1 MAGVGTCAFHRVRR
15 PCGNLFEAIVEF
27 LRRNVLE
34 GDGRHRLTVA
44 VAFAKFG
51 LYGSQPIDRLGA
63 WRAIPIGISQIKTA
77 RIDHIGRVLGVV
89 LFRLA
94 GVIAGIH
101 HHDGHSYAPGSVGSL
116 NGQGKSAWLEAVDR
130 VQAAGEF
137 AVDAVLLVGQDAA
150 LEIVIAVGGGER
162 HFRFDDRAKEAGKRA
177 ADFVTGLVHELV
189 QSRRHILWI
198 GCCGVDQR
206 GRGGRGGRG
215 LLDVGIAAVRLHGQ
229 QTIVHAVSGPP
240 LDSAQLGLDFGDRTH
255 ASARF
260 LATAAQ
266 ESVDVGRIVTANLV
280 AGEHHQ
286 IRVGFA
292 NGLTDK
298 ADGIGEYVGAVL
310 DVGHLQHAEA
320 AVFAESQVRH
330 ASPV

>member
-1 MAGVGTCAFHRVRR
+1 M
-15 PCGNLFEAIVEF
+15 
-27 LRRNVLE
+27 
-34 GDGRHRLTVA
+34 
-44 VAFAKFG
+44 
-51 LYGSQPIDRLGA
+51 LG
-63 WRAIPIGISQIKTA
+63 
-77 RIDHIGRVLGVV
+77 
-89 LFRLA
+89 
-94 GVIAGIH
+94 
-101 HHDGHSYAPGSVGSL
+101 
-116 NGQGKSAWLEAVDR
+116 
-130 VQAAGEF
+130 
-137 AVDAVLLVGQDAA
+137 
-150 LEIVIAVGGGER
+150 
-162 HFRFDDRAKEAGKRA
+162 
-177 ADFVTGLVHELV
+177 
-189 QSRRHILWI
+189 
-198 GCCGVDQR
+198 
-206 GRGGRGGRG
+206 
-215 LLDVGIAAVRLHGQ
+215 VGIAAVRLHGQ

-266 ESVDVGRIVTANLV
+266 ESVDVGRIVTADLV